1 MISHVLFRGKIE
13 SVGKDRS
20 PPNSASKKGVLVP
33 NNPAPIPYNTIN
45 EQWEQAPSLDRELA
59 WLVEETALIMPSK
72 ENDTTPKLELPLALE
87 LALVHGS
94 KELHQALSASFPTEV
109 KSMLKSMKNSS
120 PIVAGGGMKLKQLQ
134 EEAERGDRVFG
145 AWWQEGV
152 NRSTTPPSY
161 YPGTID
167 SYNTVGMDRF
177 YSVLFDDGEESHNV
191 KSSHIMIADEEASKL
206 VLVEGQHLRNG
217 NNLDSSIFECLRE
230 DAGKALLLS
239 YRRSDSLGIMMELLK
254 ESGSANKNAF
264 ACPDNNKDSK
274 QQEGRVTISVVRPSK
289 EDELGLGVEK
299 RDDRMAVTSI
309 APGIFDGS
317 QLDVGMIIDSVNGSS
332 SLSYKDALHTLQ
344 NAEGMINIVALS
356 SIVGGMPNHQPTV
369 NPAPQQHF
377 PTKQNLSS
385 CLGDITNS
393 PPRKKKKKMVSN
405 VVSNDQKKNHMST
418 VEVALFS
425 AADYDRVFPA

>member
-33 NNPAPIPYNTIN
+33 NNPAPIPYNPVN

-72 ENDTTPKLELPLALE
+72 DNPKLELPLALE

-94 KELHQALSASFPTEV
+94 NEIHRALSASFPTEV

-120 PIVAGGGMKLKQLQ
+120 PMVAGGGMKLKQLQ
-134 EEAERGDRVFG
+134 EEGERGDRVYG

-152 NRSTTPPSY
+152 NRATTPPSY

-167 SYNTVGMDRF
+167 SYNTVGLDRF
-177 YSVLFDDGEESHNV
+177 YSVLFDDGEESHNL

-206 VLVEGQHLRNG
+206 VLVEGQHLRTE
-217 NNLDSSIFECLRE
+217 NLESSIFESLRE
-230 DAGKALLLS
+230 DAGRALLLS

-274 QQEGRVTISVVRPSK
+274 QQEGRVIAISIVRPSK

-317 QLDVGMIIDSVNGSS
+317 QLEVGMIIDSVNGSS

-344 NAEGMINIVALS
+344 NAEGRINIVALS
-356 SIVGGMPNHQPTV
+356 SIVEGMPKRQLTV
-369 NPAPQQHF
+369 NPQQHF

-405 VVSNDQKKNHMST
+405 VVSNDQTKKNHMST
-418 VEVALFS
+418 DSSTVALFS
-425 AADYDRVFPA
+425 TADYDRVFPAW

>member
-1 MISHVLFRGKIE
+1 MVSHVLFRGKIE
-13 SVGKDRS
+13 SVGKDKS
-20 PPNSASKKGVLVP
+20 PLNSACKKGALVP
-33 NNPAPIPYNTIN
+33 NNPAPVPHNPI
-45 EQWEQAPSLDRELA
+45 ESLWEQTPSLDRELA
-59 WLVEETALIMPSK
+59 WLVEETALIMPPK

-94 KELHQALSASFPTEV
+94 NELHRALSASFPTEV

-120 PIVAGGGMKLKQLQ
+120 PIAATGMKLKQLT
-134 EEAERGDRVFG
+134 EEGERGDRVFG

-152 NRSTTPPSY
+152 NRVTTPPSY

-167 SYNTVGMDRF
+167 SYNTIGMDRF
-177 YSVLFDDGEESHNV
+177 YSVLFDDGEESHNL

-206 VLVEGQHLRNG
+206 VLVEGQHLRTE
-217 NNLDSSIFECLRE
+217 NLESSIFESLRE

-239 YRRSDSLGIMMELLK
+239 YRRSDSLGIMMEFLK
-254 ESGSANKNAF
+254 ESRSTNKNSALV
-264 ACPDNNKDSK
+264 CPNNNKDSK
-274 QQEGRVTISVVRPSK
+274 QQERVSISVVRPSN
-289 EDELGLGVEK
+289 EVELGLGVEK

-317 QLDVGMIIDSVNGSS
+317 QLGVGMIIDSVNGSCP
-332 SLSYKDALHTLQ
+332 LTYKEALHTLQ
-344 NAEGMINIVALS
+344 NAEGRINIVALS
-356 SIVGGMPNHQPTV
+356 SIIGGMPKRQLTV
-369 NPAPQQHF
+369 NSSQQHF

-405 VVSNDQKKNHMST
+405 VVSNDQKKKPMST

-425 AADYDRVFPA
+425 TADYDRVFPA